1 MNRIT
6 TWRAI
11 CRDLTR
17 TFPPSHA
24 IWGTNQN
31 IETTRFSVKVPFTYN
46 MIFIYGYTDQ
56 YKAVASSYDLDKVA
70 RGISKACVEKYRNST
85 PIAEAL
91 RNTEI
96 IIKRIISS
104 DSNNY
109 IRKSSKN
116 KTWDY
121 PVFCKYCWRLTPTD
135 NRYPLSKKSNLC
147 HIHTPQTKEYQQSRR
162 HLKYFTSSYINI
174 RQNSNKEIKKNPE
187 LQSIFQ
193 SNIQKVLIG
202 ISEIKEIDIMKIAME
217 LDIKNEEIVDI
228 ENIAKTTGASIKTVK
243 KIFDDR
249 KNPPSLSQMKAL
261 EKIYPLTFKYVRD
274 EKNKNPYHW
283 RQLIEGII
291 EDSAPIEDKE
301 GIIAIQREIN
311 SMIAIPRDAKKF
323 LTNCEAWLA
332 IKASHPHGGK
342 QPGAGR
348 PPKKAFLKTT
358 QCLSKHPGTTKGQQ

>member
-1 MNRIT
+1 
-6 TWRAI
+6 
-11 CRDLTR
+11 
-17 TFPPSHA
+17 
-24 IWGTNQN
+24 
-31 IETTRFSVKVPFTYN
+31 
-46 MIFIYGYTDQ
+46 
-56 YKAVASSYDLDKVA
+56 
-70 RGISKACVEKYRNST
+70 
-85 PIAEAL
+85 
-91 RNTEI
+91 
-96 IIKRIISS
+96 
-104 DSNNY
+104 
-109 IRKSSKN
+109 
-116 KTWDY
+116 
-121 PVFCKYCWRLTPTD
+121 
-135 NRYPLSKKSNLC
+135 
-147 HIHTPQTKEYQQSRR
+147 
-162 HLKYFTSSYINI
+162 
-174 RQNSNKEIKKNPE
+174 
-187 LQSIFQ
+187 
-193 SNIQKVLIG
+193 
-202 ISEIKEIDIMKIAME
+202 MKIAME